1 MAGKI
6 TFKNGIHPSRVGG
19 WEPPVKLTDAQLVK
33 LGELVGR
40 PITSDEVL
48 CIEDALETVKGM
60 RDAETTVSAQDVKS
74 TLTAITRATDDAI
87 RPALEH
93 CDEHTRALMTGA
105 LHQMGEAVPWEFAR
119 FRPLKLRMAAGHALS
134 TLQGQDGR
142 PVKGYRI
149 IFARAFAEI
158 WLTMTGATIKPWETN
173 DNASADVRAA
183 QMLLEAIGD
192 PLSLSPVAKLLRKVI
207 A

>member
-6 TFKNGIHPSRVGG
+6 TFRHGMHPSRVGG
-19 WEPPVKLTDAQLVK
+19 WVQPVKLTDAQLAS
-33 LGELVGR
+33 LGNYVGR
-40 PITSDEVL
+40 SVTADEAL
-48 CIEDALETVKGM
+48 YIEDMLETVKGM
-60 RDAETTVSAQDVKS
+60 RDAETPIGSQDVVA
-74 TLTAITRATDDAI
+74 TLTAITRAADDDI
-87 RPALEH
+87 HRALAH

-105 LHQMGEAVPWEFAR
+105 LHQMGESVPWEFAR
-119 FRPLKLRMAAGHALS
+119 FRPLKLRMAAGHAL
-134 TLQGQDGR
+134 TTAQGRDGR

-149 IFARAFAEI
+149 IFARAFAEV
-158 WLTMTGATIKPWETN
+158 WLAMTGAPVKPWETN
-173 DNASADVRAA
+173 DSASADVRAA